1 MNLTKPFILNK
12 FNLLVV
18 EMERKVEGFDLSLLK
33 NVKHYFWHNAMTL
46 QQGTLWMKLKFLF
59 KGCITL

>member
-18 EMERKVEGFDLSLLK
+18 EMEGKVEGFDLSLLK

-46 QQGTLWMKLKFLF
+46 QQGTL
-59 KGCITL
+59 